1 MISFEN
7 SAFVC
12 LVLINLIGII
22 LCFVIHLNPRFKK
35 KYLKMPKPFQKADV
49 LIFFGA
55 PLLGLPLVPQP
66 RFESNYII
74 FIIGI
79 ILTSLSILIWILAA
93 KEIGII
99 PGTRP
104 KSKLISSGIYG
115 IVRHPIYIGNILIP
129 LGLGLAFRAAYA
141 LLYAPVIIIFFIL
154 TTFTEEKTLIEEYG
168 QEYIEYKKKVK
179 WRLIPWVM

>member
-1 MISFEN
+1 MISFES

-22 LCFVIHLNPRFKK
+22 LCFVIHLNPRLKK
-35 KYLKMPKPFQKADV
+35 KFLKMPKPFQKADV

-55 PLLGLPLVPQP
+55 PILVLPLLPQP
-66 RFESNYII
+66 RFELDYII

-79 ILTSLSILIWILAA
+79 ILALLSTLIWILAF

-99 PGTRP
+99 PAVKQ
-104 KSKLISSGIYG
+104 KSKLISSGIYR
-115 IVRHPIYIGNILIP
+115 IVRHPLYLGSILMP
-129 LGLGLAFRAAYA
+129 LGLALAFRAVYA

-154 TTFTEEKTLIEEYG
+154 TTFIEEKTLTEEYG
-168 QEYIEYKKKVK
+168 EEYIKYKNKVK
-179 WRLIPWVM
+179 WRLIPWVI